1 MRNEEQIVLNLIKA
15 EEFDAAKAVINQ
27 ADRGGVKIDINAC
40 DGIMLYYA
48 HLRGGDDFV
57 GFLLE
62 KGAKLETLA
71 ARKVFEES
79 ARAGKENIIDMF
91 LARPEAASFIKTV
104 EYGAVSELKVI
115 AGGHVTRENKVYKS
129 IRDKIEAKMSENR
142 DAFNRVAEQQLQKK
156 PKPRKRPRRAKHFR
170 R

>member
-1 MRNEEQIVLNLIKA
+1 MRSEEQIVLNLIKA

-27 ADRGGVKIDINAC
+27 ADKGGVPIDVNAC

-48 HLRGGDDFV
+48 HLRGGEDFV
-57 GFLLE
+57 EFLLD
-62 KGAKLETLA
+62 KGAKLETFA

-79 ARAGKENIIDMF
+79 ARDGKENVVDMF
-91 LARPEAASFIKTV
+91 LARPEAASFIKTI

-129 IRDKIEAKMSENR
+129 IRDKIDAKMSENME
-142 DAFNRVAEQQLQKK
+142 AFNREAAKHLQKK
-156 PKPRKRPRRAKHFR
+156 PKPRKRPRRTKQFR

>member
-1 MRNEEQIVLNLIKA
+1 MRSEEQIVLNLIKA
-15 EEFDAAKAVINQ
+15 EEFDAAKAVIKQ
-27 ADRGGVKIDINAC
+27 AENSGVKVDINAC

-48 HLRGGDDFV
+48 HLRGGEDFV

-62 KGAKLETLA
+62 NGAGLNTLA

-79 ARAGKENIIDMF
+79 AREGKENVVDMF
-91 LARPEAASFIKTV
+91 LARPDAASFIKTI

-129 IRDKIEAKMSENR
+129 IRDKIDAKMSENMA
-142 DAFNRVAEQQLQKK
+142 AFNRAAEQHLQKK